1 MEYVNFWLAPFV
13 VAFIVNLV
21 LNCWAPEAKKE
32 HKKIGDKPQY
42 KKKTD
47 DKIDSEVR
55 RKKRF
60 VEPSVNMEH
69 EGSSN
74 ETSPLLQ
81 AEPISPRT
89 SKASSNLQSQSP
101 QGALDLAMDVPET
114 FNLADYRS
122 N

>member
-13 VAFIVNLV
+13 VAFFVNLV

-32 HKKIGDKPQY
+32 HKKSGDKPQY

-60 VEPSVNMEH
+60 EEPSANMEP
-69 EGSSN
+69 EGMSN
-74 ETSPLLQ
+74 EPSTLLHDPLPQ
-81 AEPISPRT
+81 RT
-89 SKASSNLQSQSP
+89 SKAQKNLQPQSS
-101 QGALDLAMDVPET
+101 QGALDLAMDVPES